1 MASFGH
7 TPKVSKRE
15 SDEAGSFEREAKR
28 SSAMRATN
36 ESEIASP
43 DPRAASS
50 GYSVRQN
57 GVPNMFQQDY
67 LMRLIWQFVEAMRR
81 TVEKDDDPDVKAASV
96 EDAIANAL
104 EMDANVVLGL
114 APESFAGILSVS
126 GTDPHVVEYLVRGM
140 ALESYYLEQAGKQ
153 QAAQLRFDQACALA
167 VAYGI
172 EAPAADEIPVMNDF
186 DEMLEADGITG
197 EE

>member
-7 TPKVSKRE
+7 TPKVSERG
-15 SDEAGSFEREAKR
+15 SGEASSLEREAKR

-36 ESEIASP
+36 ESELALP
-43 DPRAASS
+43 DFRAASS

-81 TVEKDDDPDVKAASV
+81 TVEKDDDPDAKAASV

-114 APESFAGILSVS
+114 TPESFAGILSVS

-167 VAYGI
+167 AAYGI
-172 EAPAADEIPVMNDF
+172 EAPAAGEIPVMNDF
-186 DEMLEADGITG
+186 DEMLEADGITV

>member
-1 MASFGH
+1 
-7 TPKVSKRE
+7 
-15 SDEAGSFEREAKR
+15 
-28 SSAMRATN
+28 
-36 ESEIASP
+36 
-43 DPRAASS
+43 
-50 GYSVRQN
+50 
-57 GVPNMFQQDY
+57 MFQQDY

-81 TVEKDDDPDVKAASV
+81 TVEKDDDPDAKAASV

-153 QAAQLRFDQACALA
+153 PLRFDQACALA
-167 VAYGI
+167 AAYGI

>member
-1 MASFGH
+1 
-7 TPKVSKRE
+7 
-15 SDEAGSFEREAKR
+15 
-28 SSAMRATN
+28 
-36 ESEIASP
+36 
-43 DPRAASS
+43 
-50 GYSVRQN
+50 
-57 GVPNMFQQDY
+57 MFQQDY

-81 TVEKDDDPDVKAASV
+81 TVEKDDDPDAKAASV

-167 VAYGI
+167 AAYGI
-172 EAPAADEIPVMNDF
+172 EAPAAGEIPVMNDF
-186 DEMLEADGITG
+186 DGAYFGIVEHSIVLIAENKIIQSAGFEITG
-197 EE
+197 VIQHQVVDLGEGRRTVLPTGAEQCEPYER

>member
-1 MASFGH
+1 M
-7 TPKVSKRE
+7 
-15 SDEAGSFEREAKR
+15 
-28 SSAMRATN
+28 
-36 ESEIASP
+36 
-43 DPRAASS
+43 
-50 GYSVRQN
+50 
-57 GVPNMFQQDY
+57 
-67 LMRLIWQFVEAMRR
+67 
-81 TVEKDDDPDVKAASV
+81 

-167 VAYGI
+167 AAYGI
-172 EAPAADEIPVMNDF
+172 DAPEVGEIPVMDDF
-186 DEMLEADGITG
+186 DEMLEADNITG
-197 EE
+197 EEVPPAYGKGRRPHRKKGREGCGRLIRGNKESC

>member
-1 MASFGH
+1 
-7 TPKVSKRE
+7 
-15 SDEAGSFEREAKR
+15 
-28 SSAMRATN
+28 
-36 ESEIASP
+36 
-43 DPRAASS
+43 
-50 GYSVRQN
+50 
-57 GVPNMFQQDY
+57 MFQQDY

-81 TVEKDDDPDVKAASV
+81 TVEKDDDLDAKAASV

-153 QAAQLRFDQACALA
+153 QAAQLRFSQACALA
-167 VAYGI
+167 AAYGI
-172 EAPAADEIPVMNDF
+172 EAPAVGEIPVMNDF
-186 DEMLEADGITG
+186 DEMLEADGIAG

>member
-1 MASFGH
+1 
-7 TPKVSKRE
+7 
-15 SDEAGSFEREAKR
+15 
-28 SSAMRATN
+28 
-36 ESEIASP
+36 
-43 DPRAASS
+43 
-50 GYSVRQN
+50 
-57 GVPNMFQQDY
+57 MFQQDY

-81 TVEKDDDPDVKAASV
+81 TVEKDDDPDAKAASV

-167 VAYGI
+167 AAYGI
-172 EAPAADEIPVMNDF
+172 EAPATGEIPVMNDF
-186 DEMLEADGITG
+186 DEMLAADGIAG